1 MKPNLFKYATS
12 ELSQDAFLC
21 WLFEWAKP
29 EYQDLDSA
37 LHETSISLI
46 KELIDENVEIIH
58 TLDIKRQEH
67 NADIVLY
74 INDNYAL
81 IIEDKVHASEHGN
94 QLERYAA
101 HFAGK
106 FHGRSSLIYLKTGDQ
121 SQYRSARDKGYK
133 VFHRKDLLDVLE
145 LGISAGTSNNIFLD
159 FYENLKSIEESVNSY
174 LTLPIGD
181 WTWDSWKGFYI
192 YLQGKVE
199 GVATWKYVP
208 QRDGGFLGFW
218 WCFRE
223 KEINGISFQYYLQL
237 EMKNFCFKIIPLIDK
252 GGIDKVE
259 LKQKRQQVRSD
270 YRKLLFQE
278 AEKHSIPITKNG
290 GFGATMTVAKLDED
304 IRQKTENGLIDLEK
318 TVAQIKQIEVM
329 VLAI

>member
-21 WLFEWAKP
+21 WLFEWATP
-29 EYQDLDSA
+29 ECQDLDPA

-46 KELIDENVEIIH
+46 KELTDENIEGIQ
-58 TLDIKRQEH
+58 TLDIKRQD
-67 NADIVLY
+67 NNVDIVLY

-81 IIEDKVHASEHGN
+81 IIEDKVHAGEHGD

-101 HFAGK
+101 QFVDE
-106 FHGRSSLIYLKTGDQ
+106 FNGRYSLVYLKTGDQ
-121 SQYRSARDKGYK
+121 SQYRSAKDKGYK
-133 VFHRKDLLDVLE
+133 VFHRKDLLKILKK
-145 LGISAGTSNNIFLD
+145 GISDGTSNNIFLD
-159 FYENLKSIEESVNSY
+159 FYEHLQAIEESVNSY

-199 GVATWKYVP
+199 GAATWKYVP
-208 QRDGGFLGFW
+208 QKNGGFLGFW

-237 EMKNFCFKIIPLIDK
+237 EMKKFCFKIIPSLDK
-252 GGIDKVE
+252 EKISKEE
-259 LKQKRQQVRSD
+259 LKQKRRQVRNA
-270 YRKLLFQE
+270 YRSLLFQE
-278 AEKHSIPITKNG
+278 ATKHGISITRNG
-290 GFGATMTVAKLDED
+290 SLGATMTVAKLDDD
-304 IRQKTENGLIDLEK
+304 IRQKTADGLIDLKK
-318 TVAQIKQIEVM
+318 TVTKIKGIEAM
-329 VLAI
+329 LLTI